1 MEANFTATEQYQE
14 TVKSHGRIDHR
25 TVSIGPTCE
34 GLADWPSV
42 RTVVRIESQRNVL
55 KGGKYIVNKPFVR
68 FFITSLNESAAELA
82 ARIRAYWHVENKVHY
97 PRDVSQGEDASRIR
111 TGMLP
116 HAMSAA
122 RDFALNAYRA
132 AGCSNMAKAARDC
145 SYNFNYL
152 LSLIN
157 LK

>member
-1 MEANFTATEQYQE
+1 M
-14 TVKSHGRIDHR
+14 
-25 TVSIGPTCE
+25 
-34 GLADWPSV
+34 
-42 RTVVRIESQRNVL
+42 RIESQRNVL
-55 KGGKYIVNKPFVR
+55 KGGKYIVNPPFVR
-68 FFITSLNESAAELA
+68 FFITSLTESAKELA

-97 PRDVSQGEDASRIR
+97 CRDVSQGEDASRIR

-116 HAMSAA
+116 HCMSAA
-122 RDFALNAYRA
+122 RDFALNSYRA

-145 SYNFNYL
+145 SYNFGYL

>member
-1 MEANFTATEQYQE
+1 MT
-14 TVKSHGRIDHR
+14 SHGRIDYR
-25 TVSIGPTCE
+25 TVSIGPVCN
-34 GLADWPSV
+34 GVVDWPGIK
-42 RTVVRIESQRNVL
+42 TVVRVESQRNVL
-55 KGGKYIVNKPFVR
+55 KGGKSIVNKPFVR
-68 FFITSLNESAAELA
+68 FFITSLTESAEELA
-82 ARIRAYWHVENKVHY
+82 ARIRAYWQVENKVHY
-97 PRDVSQGEDASRIR
+97 SRDVSQGEDASRIR

-116 HAMSAA
+116 HCMSAA
-122 RDFALNAYRA
+122 RDFALNSYRA

>member
-1 MEANFTATEQYQE
+1 M
-14 TVKSHGRIDHR
+14 
-25 TVSIGPTCE
+25 
-34 GLADWPSV
+34 
-42 RTVVRIESQRNVL
+42 RIESQRNVL
-55 KGGKYIVNKPFVR
+55 KGGKYIINEPFIR
-68 FFITSLNESAAELA
+68 FFITSLTDSAESLA

-97 PRDVSQGEDASRIR
+97 CRDVSQGEDASRIR

-145 SYNFNYL
+145 SYNFGYL
-152 LSLIN
+152 LSLLN